1 MEVIRTCP
9 VCDKEFNAK
18 RGLSS
23 YLSKTCSRSC
33 AGKLGAKHK
42 EKELYCAWCG
52 DKLHF
57 RFTNKI
63 AYCADKKVFKCKE
76 CDKEFESYCYEKR
89 DLCIECFNNKKSWNK
104 YCLNCNERK
113 TSSETSNFC
122 SGHCQKVYVAANKSK
137 REISKKIHYCI
148 ECGQRFQSYGDAKFC
163 SSSCRNTHTH
173 KNMTYKPR
181 ECIYC
186 GSVFTPT
193 SSSQKVCT
201 DFHTIECK
209 YCSKEIKLQGTIP
222 KNKHFCDRVCQTL
235 YQHKSSLKLELLDEY
250 KNADDWANKFENK
263 RKRKPNAV
271 DFKDYFGVNLPK
283 WVDYSNF
290 AKNTTKSRLEQK
302 VLNYI
307 IDNFELTVETNRKIL
322 PVTKY
327 KQEIDI
333 LLPDIRLGIEVQG
346 NATHSKVEGEFPME
360 LYGGA
365 LKSTPAHF
373 KKKQK
378 AAEELGITLI
388 EIWEDEIENNS
399 FKKELSRL
407 INERIVNLIWQ
418 ERKSLNTILLKT
430 SRL

>member
-1 MEVIRTCP
+1 MKQIDICP
-9 VCDKEFNAK
+9 ICGKTFITQAGK
-18 RGLSS
+18 SS
-23 YLSKTCSRSC
+23 YKRKTCSRTC
-33 AGKLGAKHK
+33 AGKLGAKEF
-42 EKELYCAWCG
+42 EKEVKCSWCNEKLQYLHTSKKMYCT
-52 DKLHF
+52 DE
-57 RFTNKI
+57 KI
-63 AYCADKKVFKCKE
+63 FKCKK
-76 CDKEFESYCYEKR
+76 CDKDFKSHCYKR
-89 DLCIECFNNKKSWNK
+89 QELCVECFNNERDWED
-104 YCLNCNERK
+104 YCPNCDERK
-113 TSSETSNFC
+113 VKSRTTKFC
-122 SGHCQKVYVAANKSK
+122 SSFCQKSFVAK
-137 REISKKIHYCI
+137 RDRIKINVAVEQECI

-163 SSSCRNTHTH
+163 SSSCRNIHTR

-181 ECIYC
+181 ECVYC

-201 DFHTIECK
+201 NFHTIECK

-235 YQHKSSLKLELLDEY
+235 YQHKSALKLELLDEY
-250 KNADDWANKFENK
+250 KNADDWASEFENK

-307 IDNFELTVETNRKIL
+307 IDNFELAVETNRKIL
-322 PVTKY
+322 PITKY

-333 LLPDIRLGIEVQG
+333 LLPDIQLGIEVQG
-346 NATHSKVEGEFPME
+346 NATHSKVEGEFPMK

-365 LKSTPAHF
+365 LKSTPADF

-388 EIWEDEIENNS
+388 EIWEDEIENNG
-399 FKKELSRL
+399 FNKELSSI

-418 ERKSLNTILLKT
+418 ERKSLNTILLRT
-430 SRL
+430 

>member
-1 MEVIRTCP
+1 MEVIRNCP
-9 VCDKEFNAK
+9 VCNKEFNAK

-33 AGKLGAKHK
+33 AGKLSTK
-42 EKELYCAWCG
+42 EK
-52 DKLHF
+52 
-57 RFTNKI
+57 
-63 AYCADKKVFKCKE
+63 VFNCSR
-76 CDKEFESYCYEKR
+76 CNKEFKRYNYEKQ
-89 DLCIECFNNKKSWNK
+89 DLCIECFNAEKNWNNF
-104 YCLNCNERK
+104 CLNCKVRK
-113 TSSETSNFC
+113 TSSETSDFC
-122 SGHCQKVYVAANKSK
+122 SEQCQRAMNKHAK
-137 REISKKIHYCI
+137 TKKIHYCI

-163 SSSCRNTHTH
+163 SSSCRNTHTR

-186 GSVFTPT
+186 GNIFTPT

-235 YQHKSSLKLELLDEY
+235 YQHKSSLNLKLLDEY
-250 KNADDWANKFENK
+250 KNANDWASEFENK

-271 DFKDYFGVNLPK
+271 DFKDYFGVNLPE

-307 IDNFELTVETNRKIL
+307 IDNFELAVETNRKIL

-333 LLPDIRLGIEVQG
+333 LLPDIQLGIEVQG
-346 NATHSKVEGEFPME
+346 NATHSKVEGEFPMI

-365 LKSTPAHF
+365 LKSTPADF

-388 EIWEDEIENNS
+388 ELWEDEIENNS
-399 FKKELSRL
+399 FKNKLSHL
-407 INERIVNLIWQ
+407 INERIVNKIWQ
-418 ERKSLNTILLKT
+418 ERKSLNIILLKT